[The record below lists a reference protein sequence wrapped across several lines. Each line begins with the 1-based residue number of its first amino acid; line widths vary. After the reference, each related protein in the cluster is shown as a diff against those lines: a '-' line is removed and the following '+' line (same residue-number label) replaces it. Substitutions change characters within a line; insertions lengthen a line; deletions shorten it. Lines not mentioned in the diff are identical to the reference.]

1 MEMFMLIEPLRLEG
15 NVKARAL
22 LTWGCRQRKSQK
34 GLVSYRK
41 WSCKISSDL
50 VWENDGLGLLGKM
63 KWLFLLLHVLRRH
76 RAVCHWKT
84 HSLVF
89 GAPKARRNWHEA
101 MAELIKTEFA
111 LRNCSR
117 LHQRTQPHWEKGQ
130 TLPRQDYKHTPR
142 CNGVHNSNLEAGGSF
157 LLFWQVTL
165 KPSVIQLPLFV
176 FVLFCFVC

>member
-1 MEMFMLIEPLRLEG
+1 METFTLIEPLRLEG

-22 LTWGCRQRKSQK
+22 LTLGCRQRKSQE

-41 WSCKISSDL
+41 WSGKISSDL
-50 VWENDGLGLLGKM
+50 VRVNDGLGLLEKM
-63 KWLFLLLHVLRRH
+63 KWLFLLLHVLCRH

-101 MAELIKTEFA
+101 KAELIKTEFA
-111 LRNCSR
+111 LRNCCR
-117 LHQRTQPHWEKGQ
+117 LHQRTQPHWQKGQ
-130 TLPRQDYKHTPR
+130 TLPWQDNKCIPK
-142 CNGVHNSNLEAGGSF
+142 CSGVHNSHLEAGGSF

-165 KPSVIQLPLFV
+165 KPSVIQLPSFV
-176 FVLFCFVC
+176 FVLFC